1 MWSAFDPGWGSVFQ
15 TSVRLTHP
23 AICRTVGL
31 VKAIEPPA
39 KRRLSPPRYERL
51 EARVTP
57 ELKAL
62 LLDAAAMR
70 GVTLSDFLINSAHD
84 AAVRTVEQH
93 KLIRLNREASVQF
106 ANALL
111 HPPRPNARLRAAS
124 RRYRQIHLR
133 QPQGTGR

>member
-1 MWSAFDPGWGSVFQ
+1 MKTA
-15 TSVRLTHP
+15 TLERK
-23 AICRTVGL
+23 R
-31 VKAIEPPA
+31 KATPQ
-39 KRRLSPPRYERL
+39 RYDRL

-84 AAVRTVEQH
+84 AAVQTVEQH
-93 KLIRLNREASVQF
+93 NVIRLSREASIQF

-111 HPPRPNARLRAAS
+111 RPPKPNARLRAAA
-124 RRYRQIHLR
+124 RRYRQTVD
-133 QPQGTGR
+133 QQAKGNGR